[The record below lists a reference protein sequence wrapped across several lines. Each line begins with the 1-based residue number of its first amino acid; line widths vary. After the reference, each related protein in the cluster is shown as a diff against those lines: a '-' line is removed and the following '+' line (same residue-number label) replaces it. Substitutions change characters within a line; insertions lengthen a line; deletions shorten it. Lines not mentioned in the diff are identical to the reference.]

1 MPLTWY
7 CCLAWWVNTPLE
19 LFAEQ
24 KQIHYISI
32 RRFILCR
39 LTAEQADNR
48 TGRKQIMTNANI
60 TAEAFIEV
68 MLLHVPFDG
77 WTETA
82 MQRAAEE
89 LDLSASDMAEL
100 FPQGISGLIEI
111 GSDEIDRNMAEVF
124 MDRYA
129 DDLDKMP
136 VHVKIRELLLIRFE
150 SLQPHKE
157 AVRKMLVFMSKP
169 AQAKLGSTLL
179 YKTLDRVWRVAGD
192 RSTDY
197 NFYTKRAT
205 LGAVYGA
212 TLLAF
217 LDDDTPD
224 MQKTRA
230 FLDRRLKDVAN
241 VPKATKPFRAAASML
256 GGMLKNVAKL
266 RGGAGGL

>member
-1 MPLTWY
+1 MQ
-7 CCLAWWVNTPLE
+7 
-19 LFAEQ
+19 F
-24 KQIHYISI
+24 
-32 RRFILCR
+32 
-39 LTAEQADNR
+39 DNR
-48 TGRKQIMTNANI
+48 TGRRQIMVNVNI
-60 TAEAFIEV
+60 TAEAFIKV
-68 MLLHVPFDG
+68 MLCHVPFDG
-77 WTETA
+77 WTDTA

-89 LDLSASDMAEL
+89 LDLSASDMAKL

-111 GSDEIDRNMAEVF
+111 GSDEIDRNMAKVF

-217 LDDDTPD
+217 LD
-224 MQKTRA
+224 
-230 FLDRRLKDVAN
+230 RRLKDVAN
-241 VPKATKPFRAAASML
+241 VPKVTKPFRAAASVLSKMIE
-256 GGMLKNVAKL
+256 NVA
-266 RGGAGGL
+266 RMRSGTGGL

>member
-1 MPLTWY
+1 MT
-7 CCLAWWVNTPLE
+7 
-19 LFAEQ
+19 
-24 KQIHYISI
+24 
-32 RRFILCR
+32 
-39 LTAEQADNR
+39 TAD
-48 TGRKQIMTNANI
+48 I

-68 MLLHVPFDG
+68 MLCHVPFDG

-82 MQRAAEE
+82 MHRAADE
-89 LDLSASDMAEL
+89 LDLSASEMAAL

-111 GSDEIDRNMAEVF
+111 GSGEVDRNMTEVF
-124 MDRYA
+124 MNRYA

-169 AQAKLGSTLL
+169 AQVKLASSLL
-179 YKTLDRVWRVAGD
+179 YKTLDKVWRVAGD
-192 RSTDY
+192 RATDY

-212 TLLAF
+212 TFLAF
-217 LDDDTPD
+217 LGDDTPD
-224 MQKTRA
+224 MRKTRA

-241 VPKATKPFRAAASML
+241 VPKVTKPFRAATSVLSKM
-256 GGMLKNVAKL
+256 MENVA
-266 RGGAGGL
+266 RMRSGTGGL